1 MNFSSPIFLFAFL
14 PLVLAAYHLLRP
26 MRAKNALLIA
36 AGLIFYAFG
45 DLRHLPLLLASCV
58 LHYFSGVFLL
68 TRKKGRKAVLAAC
81 ITVDLSVLAAYKS
94 FGTLPLG
101 ISFYTFQAISYVVDV
116 YRSPEHGTRSFR
128 QLLQYLTF
136 FPQLVSGPLMKFSD
150 VRESLDART
159 ASWDGAFDGVC
170 RFVCGLAKKL
180 LLAAAAAELANA
192 VYVPR
197 AALTRSASGRAQS
210 ATAFSSISISPATAT
225 WLSVSVFCLG
235 FGCRKTSIT
244 PTALQASAPSGAG
257 GTCPCP
263 AGSAIISTFRLTET
277 GGARCAQCATS
288 SSSFSPRAS
297 GTETA

>member
-1 MNFSSPIFLFAFL
+1 M
-14 PLVLAAYHLLRP
+14 
-26 MRAKNALLIA
+26 
-36 AGLIFYAFG
+36 
-45 DLRHLPLLLASCV
+45 
-58 LHYFSGVFLL
+58 
-68 TRKKGRKAVLAAC
+68 LAAC

-288 SSSFSPRAS
+288 SSSFSPRAT